1 MTTTTKAEQDMRKEF
16 ERKTE
21 SLYEGNFAKYEDGSY
36 IYEIQ
41 QYHWEGW
48 HDGWQAALST
58 SAGQSSPA
66 PDMAEQLAEALI
78 VAMKWISIERTDE
91 DNGEEVN
98 SHLDK
103 MLKQFGDALAAYRKG
118 KGEVR

>member
-1 MTTTTKAEQDMRKEF
+1 MKAAI
-16 ERKTE
+16 
-21 SLYEGNFAKYEDGSY
+21 LILAILAAPG
-36 IYEIQ
+36 EI
-41 QYHWEGW
+41 GAFVTACTP
-48 HDGWQAALST
+48 DALRLCT
-58 SAGQSSPA
+58 
-66 PDMAEQLAEALI
+66 AEQLAAALI

-118 KGEVR
+118 KG